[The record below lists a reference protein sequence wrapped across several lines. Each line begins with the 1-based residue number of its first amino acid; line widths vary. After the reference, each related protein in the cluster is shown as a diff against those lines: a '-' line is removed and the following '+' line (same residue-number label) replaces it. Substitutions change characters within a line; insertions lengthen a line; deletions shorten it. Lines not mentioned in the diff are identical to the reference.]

1 MYQNIYYSRK
11 TNTVHL
17 WDDIE
22 GHKKIKYKPYAY
34 KKSSYGPF
42 VALDGNQLEQVFNPT
57 RDDHGLYE
65 SDVRPEVR
73 VLIDRYTD
81 SDESSVNHR
90 ILTFDIEVDIE
101 GGYPNIET
109 ANKEITSIAYYDHQ
123 VDMRYVFILDKRRL
137 VESKEA
143 NDCEILSCQTE
154 EELLQKFLFKY
165 HQTNPTILTG
175 WNIDGFDIPYLY
187 RRMTSVLGKSMANAL
202 SPIKEVKYNE
212 RSDSYTIAGVSALDY
227 MALYKNF
234 TYSEESSYALDA
246 ISRKELGK
254 GKIEYD
260 GDLNTLFTTDI
271 QKYIDYNLTDVDLV
285 VELDQKMQL
294 IELAMSICHKGHV
307 PYEDIFYSTRY
318 LDGASLTYLK
328 RNNIVAP
335 SRKRRVKI
343 QTAGDYIARSK
354 EIRVNEIP
362 KDTPPS
368 GQLKIHTSKSGS
380 EKTEYVDIDFKRNV
394 FILST
399 GLNKPLPG
407 GLDVAIDLLGAYV
420 KTPDPGLYKWVY
432 DLDLTSLYPSI
443 IMTCN
448 ISPETKIGK
457 IVGFDGH
464 KFIRGE
470 EMHLTLMPGN
480 EGYTTETLKEWLTAN
495 KYSIAAN
502 GVVYKTDSPGLIPV
516 ILDKWFNERVEYKNL
531 RKKSEKEGDDAK
543 AVYYDR
549 LQLVTKIMLNSFYGA
564 LGNAGFRFYDPDNT
578 VAVTSTGQ
586 QLIKFTADIGNKFY
600 SRELGVEKDFN
611 IYIDTDSVFFS
622 SLPIIEKRYPE
633 YDINDEKWM
642 AEKTIEVASEVQQFI
657 NEMYNIYA
665 QRFHNVTDHRFDI
678 KQEFVAKA
686 GLWIAKKRYAQWLI
700 NQEGHTISRL
710 DVKGLDV
717 VRSSFPPAFRKF
729 MAEILED
736 ILKLSA
742 KELVDTKIL
751 DFKEHIKSLPLL
763 QVMSPIGVKEL
774 KKWKTGQLFGKRKSR
789 TPVHVKA
796 ALNYND
802 YLTHYSITST
812 APILDAQKIKW
823 TYLKSNSFGID
834 QLAIKGFEDPP
845 EIVKMVEDYI
855 DYDKIFNRAFE
866 NKLNDFYAACNWG
879 TIPNNAALNQFF
891 SFG

>member
-1 MYQNIYYSRK
+1 MYQNIYYQRK
-11 TNTVHL
+11 TNTIHL

-34 KKSSYGPF
+34 RKSSYGPF
-42 VALDGNQLEQVFNPT
+42 VALDGNQLEQVFNPS
-57 RDDHGLYE
+57 REERGLYE

-73 VLIDRYTD
+73 VLIDKYTN
-81 SDESSVNHR
+81 SDALSTNHR

-101 GGYPNIET
+101 GVYPNIET
-109 ANKEITSIAYYDHQ
+109 ANKAITSIAYYDHMME
-123 VDMRYVFILDKRRL
+123 MRYVFILDKQGR
-137 VESKEA
+137 VESRES
-143 NDCEILSCQTE
+143 NDCEILSCETE
-154 EELLQKFLFKY
+154 EDLLTKFLYKY
-165 HQTNPTILTG
+165 HQTDPTILTG

-187 RRMTSVLGKSMANAL
+187 RRLVIVLGKSMANAL
-202 SPIKEVKYNE
+202 SPIKEVNYNE

-234 TYSEESSYALDA
+234 TYSEESSYALEA
-246 ISRKELGK
+246 IAQKELGK
-254 GKIEYD
+254 GKLEYD

-285 VELDQKMQL
+285 VELDQKMKL

-307 PYEDIFYSTRY
+307 PYEDVFYSTRF
-318 LDGASLTYLK
+318 LDGAALTYLK
-328 RNNIVAP
+328 RNNIIAP
-335 SRKRRVKI
+335 SKKRRAKI
-343 QTAGDYIARSK
+343 QTVGNYMPRSK
-354 EIRVNEIP
+354 EIRVNDIP
-362 KDTPPS
+362 RDTPPS

-380 EKTEYVDIDFKRNV
+380 EKTVYIDIDFDRKV
-394 FILST
+394 FILET
-399 GLNKPLPG
+399 GLNKALEG

-420 KTPDPGLYKWVY
+420 KTPEPGLYKWVY

-470 EMHLTLMPGN
+470 EMHVTLMPGSR
-480 EGYTTETLKEWLTAN
+480 GFDITTLTEWLTEN
-495 KYSIAAN
+495 NYSVSAN
-502 GVVYKTDSPGLIPV
+502 GVVYDTRSPGLLPV
-516 ILDKWFNERVEYKNL
+516 ILDKWFDERVEYKNL
-531 RKKSEKEGDDAK
+531 RKKAEKEGDDAK
-543 AVYYDR
+543 AEYYDR

-600 SRELGVEKDFN
+600 SKELGVEKDYN

-622 SLPIIEKRYPE
+622 SLPIIAHRYPK
-633 YDINDEKWM
+633 YDINDESFM
-642 AEKTIEVASEVQQFI
+642 AEKTIEVATEVQEFI

-665 QRFHNVTDHRFDI
+665 KRFHNVDTHRFDI

-742 KELVDTKIL
+742 KELVDDKIL
-751 DFKEHIKSLPLL
+751 KFKDHIKTLPF
-763 QVMSPIGVKEL
+763 I
-774 KKWKTGQLFGKRKSR
+774 TGN
-789 TPVHVKA
+789 VA
-796 ALNYND
+796 N
-802 YLTHYSITST
+802 
-812 APILDAQKIKW
+812 
-823 TYLKSNSFGID
+823 
-834 QLAIKGFEDPP
+834 
-845 EIVKMVEDYI
+845 
-855 DYDKIFNRAFE
+855 
-866 NKLNDFYAACNWG
+866 
-879 TIPNNAALNQFF
+879 
-891 SFG
+891 